1 MSSTVAELRILI
13 VADDP
18 LTRAGLAALL
28 SNQPTCRVVGQA
40 PVDSDLATL
49 LAVYLP
55 DVVLWDLGWAPEASL
70 ENLADLTKSGKPIV
84 ALLPDDTQAAY
95 VWSSGAR
102 GLLLRDA
109 DAACLIS
116 ALQAVSQELIVLDPG
131 LAGVSE
137 LNLDLNRVAPIEKLT
152 PRETDVLKHLAGG
165 LSNKAIAY
173 ELGISEHTVK
183 FHVNAIMGKLGAQ
196 SRTEAAVRATQLG
209 LILL

>member
-1 MSSTVAELRILI
+1 MSSDVAGLRILI

-18 LTRAGLAALL
+18 LTRAGLATLL
-28 SNQPTCRVVGQA
+28 SSQSSCHVVGQA

-55 DVVLWDLGWAPEASL
+55 DVVVWDLGWTPEASL
-70 ENLADLTKSGKPIV
+70 ENLADLAKSGKPIV
-84 ALLPDDTQAAY
+84 ALLPDDAQAAY
-95 VWSSGAR
+95 VWSAGAR

-109 DAACLIS
+109 DAARLFS
-116 ALQAVSQELIVLDPG
+116 ALQAVSQELIVLDPR
-131 LAGVSE
+131 LSGVSQLNLE
-137 LNLDLNRVAPIEKLT
+137 LNRAPPIEKLT
-152 PRETDVLKHLAGG
+152 PREMEVLSLLAEG

-183 FHVNAIMGKLGAQ
+183 FHVNAIFGKLGAQ